1 MDPIFI
7 GLCGVVLLLLLVGVG
22 IHIGIAL
29 AVTGILVMSFI
40 MGFDNAMRMATSSMY
55 FNNASYALVT
65 LPLFVLMGLLGAA
78 GGISK
83 MLYDNLSIWTG
94 KIRGSLGIATIIGC
108 TAFGAVCG
116 SSIVTAA
123 VFAKVSAPE
132 MRRHGYSKKIAYGL
146 CASAGII
153 GMMIPPSILAVM
165 YGILSGLSV
174 GKLLLGG
181 IGPGL
186 MVAAVFSLWVYCVAV
201 FRPDIIKPV
210 ELKKFTWKEKIR
222 TIPSFWPVI
231 VTALIIFGG
240 IFGGIFSATE
250 AAAVATVAILVLL
263 VITKKRDS
271 WIFLKEGLGETAYTS
286 AMIFLTMGG
295 ACVFSRCLAI
305 TGLSQKVV
313 ELILNAH
320 MSNLTFLIIMAIV
333 YLILGCLMDSISMLT
348 ITIPILN
355 PVIVPLGLDPYFF
368 AVFVI
373 YVGQIGIITPPFG
386 LSVFT
391 VKAVAEPDVSVEDVF
406 SGSMP
411 YFYALCVGI
420 AILLIFPQIITV
432 FTK

>member
-1 MDPIFI
+1 MDLYI
-7 GLCGVVLLLLLVGVG
+7 GLACIVLLLVLVGIGV
-22 IHIGIAL
+22 HIGIAL
-29 AVTGILVMSFI
+29 AISGILSMSFI
-40 MGFDNAMRMATSSMY
+40 MGFDNAMTMATSSMY
-55 FNNASYALVT
+55 FNNSSYALVT
-65 LPLFVLMGLLGAA
+65 LPLFILMGLLGAA

-83 MLYDNLSIWTG
+83 TLYDNLSVWTG
-94 KIRGSLGIATIIGC
+94 KIRGSLGIATVCGC

-132 MRRHGYSKKIAYGL
+132 MRRHGYSKKVAYGL

-186 MVAAVFSLWVYCVAV
+186 MVAVLFSLWIYYAAR
-201 FRPDIIKPV
+201 FRPDMIKPA
-210 ELKKFTWKEKIR
+210 ELKSYTWKEKIR

-231 VTALIIFGG
+231 VTALVIFGG
-240 IFGGIFSATE
+240 IFGGIFSPTE

-263 VITKKRDS
+263 VITKKKDS
-271 WIFLKEGLGETAYTS
+271 WIFLKEGLTETAYTS
-286 AMIFLTMGG
+286 AMIFLTMAG
-295 ACVFSRCLAI
+295 ACVFSRSLAVS
-305 TGLSQKVV
+305 GLSQKVV

-320 MSNLTFLIIMAIV
+320 MSNWTFLIIMAIL

-355 PVIVPLGLDPYFF
+355 PVIAPLGIDPYFF
-368 AVFVI
+368 AVYVI

-406 SGSMP
+406 SGSLP
-411 YFYALCVGI
+411 YLAALCVGI
-420 AILLIFPQIITV
+420 VLLLIFPQIITV
-432 FTK
+432 LTN

>member
-1 MDPIFI
+1 MDPLYV
-7 GLCGVVLLLLLVGVG
+7 GLSGIVLLLLLVGVG
-22 IHIGIAL
+22 VHIGIAL
-29 AVTGILVMSFI
+29 SITGILVMSFI
-40 MGFDNAMRMATSSMY
+40 MGFDNALKMATSSMY
-55 FNNASYALVT
+55 FNNSSYALVT
-65 LPLFVLMGLLGAA
+65 LPLFILMGLLGAA

-83 MLYDNLSIWTG
+83 TLYDNLSIWTG
-94 KIRGSLGIATIIGC
+94 KIPGSLGIATIAGC

-132 MRRHGYSKKIAYGL
+132 MRRHGYSKKVAYGL

-153 GMMIPPSILAVM
+153 GMMVPPSILAVM

-186 MVAAVFSLWVYCVAV
+186 MVALLFAAWVLYLAI
-201 FRPDIIKPV
+201 FRQDVIQPV

-222 TIPSFWPVI
+222 TIPSFWPVV
-231 VTALIIFGG
+231 VTALVIFGG
-240 IFGGIFSATE
+240 IFGGIFSPTE

-263 VITKKRDS
+263 VISKRRES
-271 WIFLKEGLGETAYTS
+271 WKFLKEGLMETATTS
-286 AMIFLTMGG
+286 AMIFLTMAG

-313 ELILNAH
+313 ELILSAH
-320 MSNLTFLIIMAIV
+320 MSNLTFLIVMAIL
-333 YLILGCLMDSISMLT
+333 YLILGTLMDSISMLT

-355 PVIVPLGLDPYFF
+355 PVIEPLGINPYFF

-391 VKAVAEPDVSVEDVF
+391 VKAVAAPDVSVEDVF

-411 YFYALCVGI
+411 YFYALCVGAI
-420 AILLIFPQIITV
+420 ILLIFPQIITF
-432 FTK
+432 FT

>member
-1 MDPIFI
+1 MELYI
-7 GLCGVVLLLLLVGVG
+7 GLGCIVLLLVLVGIGV
-22 IHIGIAL
+22 HIGIAL
-29 AVTGILVMSFI
+29 AVSGILSMSFI
-40 MGFDNAMRMATSSMY
+40 MGFDNAMTVATSSMY
-55 FNNASYALVT
+55 FNNSSYALVT
-65 LPLFVLMGLLGAA
+65 LPLFILMGLLGAA

-83 MLYDNLSIWTG
+83 TLYDNLSVWTG
-94 KIRGSLGIATIIGC
+94 KIRGSLGIATVCGC

-132 MRRHGYSKKIAYGL
+132 MRRHGYSKKVAYGL

-186 MVAAVFSLWVYCVAV
+186 MVAALFSFWIYYAAR
-201 FRPDIIKPV
+201 FRPDMIKPA
-210 ELKKFTWKEKIR
+210 ELKSYTWKEKIR

-231 VTALIIFGG
+231 VTALVIFGG
-240 IFGGIFSATE
+240 IFGGIFSPTE
-250 AAAVATVAILVLL
+250 AAAVSTVAILVLL
-263 VITKKRDS
+263 VITKKKDS
-271 WIFLKEGLGETAYTS
+271 WIFLKEGLIETASTS
-286 AMIFLTMGG
+286 AMIFLTMAG
-295 ACVFSRCLAI
+295 ACVFSRSLAVS
-305 TGLSQKVV
+305 GLSQKVV

-320 MSNLTFLIIMAIV
+320 MSNWTFLIIMAIL

-355 PVIVPLGLDPYFF
+355 PVIAPLGIDPYFF
-368 AVFVI
+368 AVYVI

-411 YFYALCVGI
+411 YLAALCVGI
-420 AILLIFPQIITV
+420 VLLLIFPQIITV
-432 FTK
+432 LTN